1 MPSSSQKIRSLIIS
15 SGEPIPLQEDREV
28 LLRFIVNSGFYDET
42 SFDVRKE
49 EGHSLESLVNTIDDL
64 WEDFAIENY
73 LDINCLIELEFVEF
87 QE

>member
-1 MPSSSQKIRSLIIS
+1 MKILEKIRSLIIS
-15 SGEPIPLQEDREV
+15 SGEPIPLKEDREV
-28 LLRFIVNSGFYDET
+28 LLRFIANSCFYDET
-42 SFDVRKE
+42 SFDIRKE
-49 EGHSLESLVNTIDDL
+49 EGRSLESLVNTIDDL

>member
-1 MPSSSQKIRSLIIS
+1 MKILEKIRSLIIS
-15 SGEPIPLQEDREV
+15 SGEPIPLKEDREV
-28 LLRFIVNSGFYDET
+28 LLRFIANSCFYDET
-42 SFDVRKE
+42 SFDIRKE
-49 EGHSLESLVNTIDDL
+49 EGRSLESLVNTINDL